1 MGEVVRLSLFVSLT
15 AVAIASVVAIP
26 LASLVSV
33 ARFHGRN
40 IIVVLIYTGF
50 ALPPVVVGLF
60 VYMML
65 SRSGPLGPLD
75 LLFTPTAMI
84 ISQTIISFPYVLGVS
99 LAAIEAVPADVV
111 LQARALGASRLR
123 AIYTRIREARFGIVA
138 SVVAGFGAA
147 ISEVGS
153 VLLVG
158 GNVQGETR
166 VLTGTIMLETRRGNF
181 GPAIAMGL
189 ILLGLVFLV
198 NATLM
203 VLSKSGFKQTHRVRE
218 RHR

>member
-1 MGEVVRLSLFVSLT
+1 MGEIVRLSLIVSLT
-15 AVAIASVVAIP
+15 AVAIAAAIAIP
-26 LASLVSV
+26 LAALISV

-40 IIVVLIYTGF
+40 ILIALIYTGF

-65 SRSGPLGPLD
+65 SRSGPLGMLD

-84 ISQTIISFPYVLGVS
+84 LSQTIISFPYVLGVS
-99 LAAIEAVPADVV
+99 LAAIEAVPTDVV
-111 LQARALGASRLR
+111 LQARALGASRIR
-123 AIYTRIREARFGIVA
+123 AVYMRIREAKYGIVA
-138 SVVAGFGAA
+138 SIVAGFGAA

-166 VLTGTIMLETRRGNF
+166 VLTGSIMLETRRGNF
-181 GPAIAMGL
+181 GPAVSMGL

-198 NATLM
+198 NAGLM
-203 VLSKSGFKQTHRVRE
+203 FLSRPAGSGSQRMRQE
-218 RHR
+218 QL

>member
-1 MGEVVRLSLFVSLT
+1 MGDAVRLSLLVSLT
-15 AVAIASVVAIP
+15 AVAIASAVAIP
-26 LASLVSV
+26 LASFISV
-33 ARFHGRN
+33 ARFYGRN
-40 IIVVLIYTGF
+40 VVIILIYTGF

-60 VYMML
+60 VYMLL
-65 SRSGPLGPLD
+65 SRSGPLGSLD

-84 ISQTIISFPYVLGVS
+84 LAQTIISFPYVLGVS

-123 AIYTRIREARFGIVA
+123 AVYTRIREARFGIVA

-181 GPAIAMGL
+181 GPAVAMGL
-189 ILLGLVFLV
+189 ILLGLVFMV
-198 NATLM
+198 NAALM
-203 VLSKSGFKQTHRVRE
+203 FLSQPGSTQRVRHGQ
-218 RHR
+218 R

>member
-1 MGEVVRLSLFVSLT
+1 MGDVVRLSLFVSLT
-15 AVAIASVVAIP
+15 AVAIASAIAIP
-26 LASLVSV
+26 LASFVSV
-33 ARFHGRN
+33 SRFRGRN
-40 IIVVLIYTGF
+40 ILVALIYTGF

-60 VYMML
+60 VYMLL
-65 SRSGPLGPLD
+65 SRSGPLGGLD

-84 ISQTIISFPYVLGVS
+84 LSQAIISFPYVLGVS
-99 LAAIEAVPADVV
+99 LAAIEAIPAEVV
-111 LQARALGASRLR
+111 LQARALGASRWR
-123 AIYTRIREARFGIVA
+123 AIYTRLREARFGIVA

-189 ILLGLVFLV
+189 ILLGLVFMV
-198 NATLM
+198 NAALM
-203 VLSKSGFKQTHRVRE
+203 FLSKSGSTPRARE
-218 RHR
+218 GQR